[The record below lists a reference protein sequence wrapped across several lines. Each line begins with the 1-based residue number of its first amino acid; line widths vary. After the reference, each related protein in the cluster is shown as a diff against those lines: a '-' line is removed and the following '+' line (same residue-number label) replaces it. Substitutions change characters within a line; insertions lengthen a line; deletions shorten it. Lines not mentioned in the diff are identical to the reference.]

1 MLVVVVSEIF
11 KLFSITMNQGFVLFS
26 GSSSSYFIN
35 GKLFLRAGWVF
46 VAGFLRRLFLTLW
59 SLLSSASAYA
69 SHSTYCTYNQQIF
82 SVQPSAPSKQ
92 ALTFTIRPSHFLFS
106 LPYFYLFFKK
116 DLFSHFRQFLFHFF
130 LFWFFFFYVLFKCSI
145 FRVPVLI
152 TSKCTIHKN
161 SLVHLL
167 CK

>member
-69 SHSTYCTYNQQIF
+69 CHSTYCTYNQQIF
-82 SVQPSAPSKQ
+82 FVQPSAPTKSNKLSPLQYVLLSFSFLFLIFICSSKKTCF
-92 ALTFTIRPSHFLFS
+92 LTFDSFFFIFS
-106 LPYFYLFFKK
+106 LL
-116 DLFSHFRQFLFHFF
+116 
-130 LFWFFFFYVLFKCSI
+130 VL
-145 FRVPVLI
+145 L
-152 TSKCTIHKN
+152 
-161 SLVHLL
+161 LL
-167 CK
+167 CFV

>member
-35 GKLFLRAGWVF
+35 RKLFLRAGWVF

-69 SHSTYCTYNQQIF
+69 SHCTYCTYNQQIF
-82 SVQPSAPSKQ
+82 SVQPSAPTKSNKLSPLQ
-92 ALTFTIRPSHFLFS
+92 YVLLTFSFLFLIFICS
-106 LPYFYLFFKK
+106 LNKPC
-116 DLFSHFRQFLFHFF
+116 FLT
-130 LFWFFFFYVLFKCSI
+130 LDSFFFI
-145 FRVPVLI
+145 FSLLVPSSSMFCLNALSFVYPY
-152 TSKCTIHKN
+152 
-161 SLVHLL
+161 
-167 CK
+167 